1 MLKKEV
7 RGRLK
12 CVVIVWIII
21 RPQNYGLRQLLS
33 KNFFYGAILL
43 DFYLLM
49 SSSGDF
55 LLSEIFA

>member
-21 RPQNYGLRQLLS
+21 RPQNYGLRQLLN
-33 KNFFYGAILL
+33 KNFFYGAIQL